1 MFVRVGVSNQF
12 DEVCEQLLSP
22 GIDRGNIKNN
32 LTKEQVRAMKL
43 NTRVNANSQIFSPVF
58 LKTRFLKSNLSR
70 AIAVTTAISG
80 GAISAVMSS
89 AAMADE
95 TFSLEEII
103 VTAQKRE
110 QNLQEVPVAVTAFDA
125 QALEN
130 GGIQNIT
137 ELQKSAPNVTMQV
150 SRGTNT
156 TLTSYIRG
164 IGQADPLWGFEP
176 GVGLYV
182 DDIYLAR
189 PQAGVLDV
197 YDVERIEVLRG
208 PQGTLYGKNTIGG
221 AIKYVTKRLTGEP
234 EFSFDVGVGSYNQR
248 DTKISG
254 QLPLIEDKLYVGGS
268 IAKFTRDG
276 FGEFLLNGD
285 ENYNKDVMAARV
297 SLEYLP
303 TDDISIRISADKTDD
318 DSNAK
323 GGHRLTQSLLVPT
336 EPVPS
341 DIYDSYSDM
350 STDNEVKS
358 SGGSMI
364 VTWDIDEQYTLKSI
378 TSYREGESDTNID
391 FDNTSF
397 ASLHVPALYE
407 DDQITQEFQLTYA
420 GDNLDIVGGIYY
432 YEGTAAGSFDVALG
446 AFDNPDV
453 HGDGSNVVGNFVAVT
468 SGEVDTQS
476 YAAYLQASFHI
487 AEDLTMTLG
496 GRYTVDKKDAEVY
509 KESLYANGKSSL
521 LGGEDYLSLAVKTDY
536 SNNESW
542 SQFSPKVGLD
552 YVINDDVMAYASFSQ
567 GFKSGGFDMR
577 GDASELPSTVDGYD
591 PELVDTWELGV
602 KAELFDN
609 RVRLNAAVFY
619 TDYTDMQVTTQSANA
634 AGNNYVS
641 AVLNAGEATVQ
652 GFEIEAL
659 AQVTENLTATLMVGY
674 IDAEYNEVETETAG
688 GIVDVSD
695 DWSFAN
701 TPEKVAQLG
710 LNYVHDFGD
719 MGEINFSTNV
729 SFRDETQIFPQTESL
744 IDEDSYTLWDASA
757 VWYSADEHWKVGLH
771 AKNITD
777 EEYRVAGYNFIGLG
791 AEDSIIGYYGDPRIV
806 TLNLGYNF

>member
-1 MFVRVGVSNQF
+1 
-12 DEVCEQLLSP
+12 
-22 GIDRGNIKNN
+22 
-32 LTKEQVRAMKL
+32 MKL
-43 NTRVNANSQIFSPVF
+43 TTRVNNPSLGNSSVF
-58 LKTRFLKSNLSR
+58 LKNNLSR
-70 AIAVTTAISG
+70 AVAFTTALAG
-80 GAISAVMSS
+80 GAVASVSVAEEGAI
-89 AAMADE
+89 
-95 TFSLEEII
+95 SLEEIV

-110 QNLQEVPVAVTAFDA
+110 QNLQDVPVAVTAFDA
-125 QALEN
+125 AALEN
-130 GGIQNIT
+130 SGVQNIT

-234 EFSFDVGVGSYNQR
+234 ELNVDFGVGSYNQR
-248 DTKISG
+248 DAKISG
-254 QLPLIEDKLYVGGS
+254 QMPLIEDKLYVGGS
-268 IAKFTRDG
+268 FARFTRDG
-276 FGEFLLNGD
+276 FGEFLVNGD
-285 ENYNKDVMAARV
+285 ENYNKDITAARV

-323 GGHRLTQSLLVPT
+323 GGHRMTDSLLVPS
-336 EPVPS
+336 EPIPS
-341 DIYDSYSDM
+341 DIYDTYADM
-350 STDNEVKS
+350 STDNSVKS
-358 SGGSMI
+358 SGASVI
-364 VTWDIDEQYTLKSI
+364 VTWDIDENYTLKSI
-378 TSYREGESDTNID
+378 TAYREGESDTNID

-397 ASLHVPALYE
+397 ASLHVPALYD

-420 GDNLDIVGGIYY
+420 GDGIDIVGGIYY
-432 YEGTAAGSFDVALG
+432 YEGTAAGAFDVALG
-446 AFDNPDV
+446 LFDNPDV
-453 HGDGSNVVGNFVAVT
+453 YGDGSNVVGNFVAVT
-468 SGEVDTQS
+468 AGEVDTQS
-476 YAAYLQASFHI
+476 YAAYLQATF
-487 AEDLTMTLG
+487 DLTESLSMTLG
-496 GRYTVDKKDAEVY
+496 GRYTVDKKDASVY
-509 KESLYANGKSSL
+509 KESLYADGKSSL
-521 LGGEDYLSLAVKTDY
+521 LGGEDLLSLGVKTDY
-536 SNNESW
+536 SNDESW
-542 SQFSPKVGLD
+542 SQFSPKVGVD
-552 YVINDDVMAYASFSQ
+552 YALTDDVMVYGSFSQ

-577 GDASELPSTVDGYD
+577 GDASELPETVNGYD

-609 RVRLNAAVFY
+609 RIRLNAAVFY
-619 TDYTDMQVTTQSANA
+619 TDYTDMQVTTQSANQ

-659 AQVTENLTATLMVGY
+659 AQVTENLTATMMVGY
-674 IDAEYNEVETETAG
+674 IDAQYDEVETETAA
-688 GIVDVSD
+688 GIIDVSD

-710 LNYVHDFGD
+710 VNYVHDMGD
-719 MGEINFSTNV
+719 MGQLNLSTNV
-729 SFRDETQIFPQTESL
+729 SYRGETQIFPQTESL
-744 IDEDSYTLWDASA
+744 IDENSYILWDASA

-791 AEDSIIGYYGDPRIV
+791 GEDSVIGYYGDPRIV
-806 TLNLGYNF
+806 TLNLGYSF